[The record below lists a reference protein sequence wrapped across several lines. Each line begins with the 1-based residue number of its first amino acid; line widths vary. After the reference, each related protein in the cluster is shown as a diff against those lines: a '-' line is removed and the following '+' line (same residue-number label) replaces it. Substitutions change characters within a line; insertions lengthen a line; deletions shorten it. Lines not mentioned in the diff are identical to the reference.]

1 MGRMTLTGS
10 MEEDLWNQ
18 EKKGKCVKVLLAG
31 ASRALGVDLAIA
43 MAQPSAQK
51 RTGKWMVPLCS
62 LP

>member
-1 MGRMTLTGS
+1 

-18 EKKGKCVKVLLAG
+18 EKKGKCVKVSLAG